1 MFIIVYFI
9 PFNFISGFIATANSF
24 RVTPTTSPGMKTMT
38 VADALSR
45 ALWSALHCPEDY
57 RSKFIELAEEFA
69 EGITDRQIDRCI
81 EVALNMESP
90 NED

>member
-1 MFIIVYFI
+1 
-9 PFNFISGFIATANSF
+9 
-24 RVTPTTSPGMKTMT
+24 MKTMT

-69 EGITDRQIDRCI
+69 EGMSDRQIDRCI

>member
-1 MFIIVYFI
+1 
-9 PFNFISGFIATANSF
+9 
-24 RVTPTTSPGMKTMT
+24 MT

-69 EGITDRQIDRCI
+69 EGMSDRQIDRCI

-90 NED
+90 N